1 MLAHEWHDESDD
13 TKVVLCLVLLVL
25 SPADSKSSQKK
36 ICDINLKIHKDFPE
50 SDSETQGGNGNIH
63 ARSLSPWNWTTHTCP
78 HQIPRVI
85 FEAECQNHYCTDPNS
100 NLQTELNSVPIYHYM
115 LVLQQDKQDRC
126 VTVSYQKVAV
136 GCTCVWAQSS

>member
-1 MLAHEWHDESDD
+1 MVNQESCTHVVHEVE
-13 TKVVLCLVLLVL
+13 
-25 SPADSKSSQKK
+25 QN
-36 ICDINLKIHKDFPE
+36 CDLTI
-50 SDSETQGGNGNIH
+50 Q
-63 ARSLSPWNWTTHTCP
+63 THTCP